1 MAFLGLDRTA
11 LWALRGLT
19 RLFVRPTVFPEDART
34 RLAGTARP
42 VLYVLEERS
51 LSDFLAVEQACIRL
65 GARRPSK
72 KLVIGALRLDFSL
85 VALERRS
92 GVLRRRPDRR
102 VPPGFMAAADAVR
115 DDAEFD
121 LEIVPVAVY
130 WGRAPQRERSWLNL
144 ALSENWALVGP
155 FRRLVSMLLNGRAT
169 IIRFGEPRSLR
180 GLVAG
185 ESDAPRVVRR
195 LLREVRAEHRHM
207 RLETIGPNLSPR
219 GAIVAQVLRTRA
231 VRQAVRQLMREKSL
245 TRREAIRTARGF
257 ALEIAADYSHAFV
270 RLAYRALTWLWTRLY
285 DGVDVR
291 NAEHLDQY
299 QNIEEIK
306 RTFVNFANKV
316 PFYCPIILC
325 LDDPNLQSVIPH
337 LERRIITYGFSA
349 QSDIFARDFRFEQFS
364 STSTLHHKGRKLGTL
379 KLNVPGMHSILNAMA
394 SVAVGLDLDIAPPL
408 ILDALE
414 SYSGTGRRFE
424 LKKEVGGIMVIEDYA
439 HHPTEIKATLD
450 AAKRGWPRRV
460 LAVFQPHRYTR
471 LSHLMNE
478 FATSFNQ
485 ADVLFITEIYAAGE
499 EPIPQA
505 TGRALYESIKQ
516 FGHKNVHFEPDMK
529 DLPSRLRK
537 LARPGDIIIVLGA
550 GNIYKI
556 IPDLIKKLEA
566 ER

>member
-1 MAFLGLDRTA
+1 MVKKIYRKLKHIHMIGIGGTGMNGIAEVLLNQGYKVTGSDIQANEATR
-11 LWALRGLT
+11 RLT
-19 RLFVRPTVFPEDART
+19 RLKAQISIGHKAGNIKGADVAVISSAIREDNVEVQAARHQKIPVIPRAEMLAELMRMKYGIAIAGSHGKTTTTSMIATILDRAGFDPTIVVGG
-34 RLAGTARP
+34 RLNT
-42 VLYVLEERS
+42 
-51 LSDFLAVEQACIRL
+51 
-65 GARRPSK
+65 
-72 KLVIGALRLDFSL
+72 IGAHAKLGEGNFF
-85 VALERRS
+85 VAE
-92 GVLRRRPDRR
+92 
-102 VPPGFMAAADAVR
+102 AD
-115 DDAEFD
+115 
-121 LEIVPVAVY
+121 
-130 WGRAPQRERSWLNL
+130 
-144 ALSENWALVGP
+144 
-155 FRRLVSMLLNGRAT
+155 
-169 IIRFGEPRSLR
+169 
-180 GLVAG
+180 
-185 ESDAPRVVRR
+185 ESDRSF
-195 LLREVRAEHRHM
+195 LY
-207 RLETIGPNLSPR
+207 LSPFI
-219 GAIVAQVLRTRA
+219 AVLTN
-231 VRQAVRQLMREKSL
+231 
-245 TRREAIRTARGF
+245 I
-257 ALEIAADYSHAFV
+257 D
-270 RLAYRALTWLWTRLY
+270 
-285 DGVDVR
+285 
-291 NAEHLDQY
+291 AEHLDQY

-306 RTFVNFANKV
+306 RTFINFANKV

-337 LERRIITYGFSA
+337 LERRIISYGFSA

-364 STSTLHHKGRKLGTL
+364 STSALYQKGRKLGTL
-379 KLNVPGMHSILNAMA
+379 KLNVPGKHSILNAMA
-394 SVAVGLDLDIAPPL
+394 SVAVGLDLDISPPL

-414 SYSGTGRRFE
+414 GYSGTGRRFE
-424 LKKEVGGIMVIEDYA
+424 LKKEVGGIMIIEDYA

-537 LARPGDIIIVLGA
+537 LARTGDIIIVLGA